1 MQGGA
6 AVAALP
12 TLDPQRKSLPQSRP
26 WTAIKRSLAAMHS
39 DHERFMAIAIEE
51 AKAGAATGE
60 QPFGAVVVR
69 GGEIICRTRSL
80 KVSMSD
86 TTAHSETL
94 AIKCATQKLRQRT
107 LPPDCVFYC
116 TCEPCPMCCGA
127 ILNGGI
133 KTLVMGARNRHIR
146 GLAKVA
152 FNFKDYSVE
161 RFAEMVGWDLTII
174 EGVLE
179 DECVAL
185 YRESNVEL
193 TR

>member
-1 MQGGA
+1 M
-6 AVAALP
+6 
-12 TLDPQRKSLPQSRP
+12 T
-26 WTAIKRSLAAMHS
+26 S

-51 AKAGAATGE
+51 AKLGAAAGE

-69 GGEIICRTRSL
+69 DGEVICRTRSL
-80 KVSMSD
+80 KVSTSD

-94 AIKCATQKLRQRT
+94 AIKCATRT
-107 LPPDCVFYC
+107 LRRRTLSDCVFYC

-133 KTLVMGARNRHIR
+133 RTLVMGARNRDLR
-146 GLAKVA
+146 DLATLA

-161 RFAEMVGWDLTII
+161 RFAAMVGWDLTLIDGI
-174 EGVLE
+174 LEG
-179 DECVAL
+179 ECLAL
-185 YRESNVEL
+185 YRNAKVEL